1 MKTISSLRYTSVLDS
16 FVFEDIRTYLVRAAG
31 DYRLIVLHPA
41 FEHALGEVAA
51 GDHVLHAIV
60 NVVPDSVARHSGLT
74 RLVMNLS
81 LTLSMVHGFILVFLY
96 FFSMSF
102 IKDVLLDFQYLQ

>member
-1 MKTISSLRYTSVLDS
+1 
-16 FVFEDIRTYLVRAAG
+16 
-31 DYRLIVLHPA
+31 
-41 FEHALGEVAA
+41 
-51 GDHVLHAIV
+51 V